1 MRPAKGAGPKPS
13 NSIILV
19 PRSNIVFLFYKFDYL
34 SPITAL
40 DSNLQSC
47 DYIQGKPTHNQH
59 CIQFNFRQEVEERSL
74 QWMVQNRASLI
85 Q

>member
-1 MRPAKGAGPKPS
+1 MRPAKGAGPKPT

-40 DSNLQSC
+40 GSNLQSC
-47 DYIQGKPTHNQH
+47 DYIQGKPITSA
-59 CIQFNFRQEVEERSL
+59 VY
-74 QWMVQNRASLI
+74 SLI
-85 Q
+85 SAEKLRNDRDNGWCKIEHR

>member
-19 PRSNIVFLFYKFDYL
+19 PRSNIVFLFYKFYYL
-34 SPITAL
+34 SPITTL

-47 DYIQGKPTHNQH
+47 DYIQGKP
-59 CIQFNFRQEVEERSL
+59 IASAVY
-74 QWMVQNRASLI
+74 SLI
-85 Q
+85 SAEKLRNDRDNGWRKIEHR